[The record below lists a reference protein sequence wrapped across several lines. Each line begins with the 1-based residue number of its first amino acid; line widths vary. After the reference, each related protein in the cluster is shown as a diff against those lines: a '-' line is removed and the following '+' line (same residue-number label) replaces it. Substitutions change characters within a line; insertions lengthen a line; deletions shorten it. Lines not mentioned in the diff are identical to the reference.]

1 MYVRRVIGL
10 SRTPTIVLN
19 SHRITCAS
27 RRCFSVHPV
36 TSTAEL
42 FQLVHT
48 YTHLPWWALIM
59 VSTFSL
65 RSIITLPLAIHQH
78 KLIAKME
85 LIQPTVAGYKE
96 AVKHKVITQC
106 RRANLPVEEAN
117 RRLKREVGIHLIYLM
132 IYYHYTCRQLRWST
146 SCITMKVAILQR

>member
-1 MYVRRVIGL
+1 MYVLRVANS
-10 SRTPTIVLN
+10 SRALATALK
-19 SHRITCAS
+19 SHQITCAS
-27 RRCFSVHPV
+27 RRCFSFHPV
-36 TSTAEL
+36 SNTAGL

-59 VSTFSL
+59 ASTVTL

-96 AVKHKVITQC
+96 AVKHKVISKC
-106 RRANLPVEEAN
+106 RRENLPVEEAN
-117 RRLKREVGIHLIYLM
+117 RRLKREVGI
-132 IYYHYTCRQLRWST
+132 SN
-146 SCITMKVAILQR
+146 